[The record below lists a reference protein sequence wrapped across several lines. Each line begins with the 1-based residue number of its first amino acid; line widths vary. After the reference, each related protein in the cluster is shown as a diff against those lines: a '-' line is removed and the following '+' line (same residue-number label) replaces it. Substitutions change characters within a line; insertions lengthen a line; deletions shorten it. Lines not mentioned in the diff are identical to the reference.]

1 MADLSYTLVADG
13 SSDHALRH
21 ILHWLLREVCP
32 QHAFT
37 SQFAQNLPG
46 GNLATRL
53 SAALER
59 YPCDLLF
66 VHRDAENEP
75 PEQRRQEIAQALHAL
90 TDAPPALC
98 VVPVRMTEAWL
109 IFDEAAI
116 RRAAGNPNGRVRL
129 ELVSLARIEDMP
141 DPKQHLRKQLTEAS
155 ERRGRRRREF
165 EQELPHAVQ
174 RVAELIEDFSPLR
187 QLSAFQRLER
197 DLRALPLCN

>member
-13 SSDHALRH
+13 SSDRALLH
-21 ILHWLLREVCP
+21 ILNWLLREVHP

-37 SQFAQNLPG
+37 PQFAQNLPKG
-46 GNLATRL
+46 DLATRL
-53 SAALER
+53 DVALKR

-75 PEQRRQEIAQALHAL
+75 PEQRYQEIAQALHTL
-90 TDAPPALC
+90 PDTPPALC

-109 IFDEAAI
+109 MFDEAAI

-129 ELVSLARIEDMP
+129 ERVPLTRVESES

-155 ERRGRRRREF
+155 ELRGRRRREF
-165 EQELPHAVQ
+165 ERELPRTVQ

-187 QLSAFQRLER
+187 KLSAFQRLEN
-197 DLRALPLCN
+197 DLRAVSLPN